1 MLTMAEAGLPGF
13 EVQAWFVVLVPSR
26 TPRDIVMKLNAEI
39 NKAANDAN
47 FRSRMS
53 RDGVE
58 FVGGTPEQA
67 DAFIRAEMNKW
78 EKAIKATGMTIG

>member
-1 MLTMAEAGLPGF
+1 MAEAGLPGF
-13 EVQAWFVVLVPSR
+13 EVLAWFVVLVPSR

-39 NKAANDAN
+39 NRAINDAN
-47 FRSRMS
+47 FRSRMA